1 MVVDEIG
8 RLELLA
14 ADLEAEISAAPEHME
29 GRLRVAA
36 GKARLLASQKLA
48 QFKGL
53 CHKNMVSIAGVSSS
67 GYCSLLFNFQYVIQN
82 LYRIYIEGLT
92 VSPD

>member
-67 GYCSLLFNFQYVIQN
+67 GYCSLFTICTEFILRASQYPLIDWFSSQ
-82 LYRIYIEGLT
+82 
-92 VSPD
+92 